1 MILWHQ
7 IIKYSF
13 SCPFWD
19 FSFFNDEF
27 RAWWEWGQS
36 LGWCGMVNIEY
47 NMLGGSS
54 LLPETEQGD
63 PEQ

>member
-1 MILWHQ
+1 MNSGLDG
-7 IIKYSF
+7 SG
-13 SCPFWD
+13 
-19 FSFFNDEF
+19 
-27 RAWWEWGQS
+27 GQS
-36 LGWCGMVNIEY
+36 LGWGGVVNIEY

>member
-1 MILWHQ
+1 MQGLGGGL
-7 IIKYSF
+7 
-13 SCPFWD
+13 
-19 FSFFNDEF
+19 
-27 RAWWEWGQS
+27 EWGQS